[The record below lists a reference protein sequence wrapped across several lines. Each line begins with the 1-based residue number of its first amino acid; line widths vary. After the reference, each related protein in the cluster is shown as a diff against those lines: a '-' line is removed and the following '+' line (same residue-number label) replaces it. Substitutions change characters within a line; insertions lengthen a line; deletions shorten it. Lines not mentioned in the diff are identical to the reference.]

1 MHFVHQT
8 TYHEVFQTTR
18 CKNDFFSQL
27 DPLKGELKPVPPWQL
42 VLGRM
47 ETDWSHLLGMAR
59 QLLHHRSF
67 LSIKKHHLCSK
78 CHEKH
83 HLSNT
88 ANTGLC
94 KGNGHK
100 WWRFTFSE
108 AALKECC
115 LVSSATPVHLHP
127 LWPHGCPQ
135 SYARPHRESQAL
147 ADRIQ
152 YFQPSAKEV

>member
-18 CKNDFFSQL
+18 CKNDVFSQL

-78 CHEKH
+78 RHENSENTTCPTLPTLVCAKGMGINGEDS
-83 HLSNT
+83 LSRKLLWRN
-88 ANTGLC
+88 AGGLIC
-94 KGNGHK
+94 
-100 WWRFTFSE
+100 RACAS
-108 AALKECC
+108 
-115 LVSSATPVHLHP
+115 TPPVTTRLP
-127 LWPHGCPQ
+127 SVLCTSTQ
-135 SYARPHRESQAL
+135 
-147 ADRIQ
+147 RI
-152 YFQPSAKEV
+152 PGLSW